1 MDVNLKKELE
11 FEKFYQNE
19 YINTISHYYENLKGK
34 KISTIVF
41 KILFTVI
48 LCIIS
53 RMLINTFNLKELLN
67 CYYSIVLYSYYAII
81 VIATIFST
89 KKSLSKLM
97 YELNEDIMRDLFS
110 FISNNELENVMYDPK
125 KMLSKEALE
134 KMELFNLDIV
144 KYRGKNYI
152 KVPYNKNNMVFSDIK
167 TYIVDIIETKKEVYK
182 NGKKHIRTIRK
193 KKKRNIFE
201 GLYIGATLNKK
212 NTNHIYLIPNNFN
225 DTFLQSKIM
234 NYIKYQ
240 GTSVMLENLEFSK
253 KYKVFCDDE
262 VQARYILSLS
272 LMERINQLD
281 ELYKGKKY
289 IVFKEGKRFAI
300 CIEGLSIE
308 NIKKIKLP
316 AFRNQNK
323 EINVL
328 TSMFTKLN
336 DLFKIYYILDLGNDL
351 YTKYTDKPIKN
362 IDTAKQNVNTFVQP
376 ETETKKVILS
386 NREKLLKTMK
396 LQANIRQL
404 PQDDIKKLL
413 KKTMLNVNN
422 VIHNIQVEQSSY
434 DFSDRQV
441 ITRNNAINEI
451 KSQKFLDAY
460 YEIVDFAEDYGD
472 KHNGIVYEKE
482 KQEIVYLM
490 QMLEKSMNNQTNEN
504 EQRIS
509 KDDFL
514 NSWYNQ

>member
-1 MDVNLKKELE
+1 MDVNLKNQSN
-11 FEKFYQNE
+11 FEKYYQSE
-19 YINTISHYYENLKGK
+19 YKDVMAHYYETVKGK
-34 KISTIVF
+34 KLSTIAFRVLFGGTLSVISIVLANKFDIKEVLDNYYTLISTIYFAFIVVATF
-41 KILFTVI
+41 FSIK
-48 LCIIS
+48 
-53 RMLINTFNLKELLN
+53 NTLKE
-67 CYYSIVLYSYYAII
+67 IM
-81 VIATIFST
+81 
-89 KKSLSKLM
+89 SK
-97 YELNEDIMRDLFS
+97 LNEDIMRDIIA
-110 FISNNELENVMYDPK
+110 FISDNKIEDIMYEPK
-125 KMLSKEALE
+125 KKLSEE
-134 KMELFNLDIV
+134 SFDKMELFNLDVV
-144 KYRGKNYI
+144 KYNGKNYI
-152 KVPYNKNNMVFSDIK
+152 KALYNKNNMVFSDME
-167 TYIVDIIETKKEVYK
+167 TYIIDTIETKKEIYK
-182 NGKKHIRTIRK
+182 DGKKYIRTTRK
-193 KKKRNIFE
+193 KKKKIIFK

-212 NTNHIYLIPNNFN
+212 NSNHIYLIPNNFN

-240 GTSVMLENLEFSK
+240 GTPVMLENLEFSK

-272 LMERINQLD
+272 LMERINKLD

-328 TSMFTKLN
+328 NNIFTKLN

-351 YTKYTDKPIKN
+351 YTKYMDKPLKN
-362 IDTAKQNVNTFVQP
+362 VSTTKSNVNTFIQP
-376 ETETKKVILS
+376 EIATRKVVLS
-386 NREKLLKTMK
+386 NREKLLKAMK
-396 LQANIRQL
+396 LQDNIRQL
-404 PQDDIKKLL
+404 SQEDINKVL

-434 DFSDRQV
+434 NFSDRQV
-441 ITRNNAINEI
+441 ATRNNAINNI
-451 KSQKFLDAY
+451 KSKQFLDAY
-460 YEIVDFAEDYGD
+460 YEIIDFAEDYED

-482 KQEIVYLM
+482 RQEIISLM
-490 QMLEKSMNNQTNEN
+490 QMLEKNMNNQTDVNK
-504 EQRIS
+504 QPVS

-514 NSWYNQ
+514 NSWYN

>member
-1 MDVNLKKELE
+1 MDVNLKNEIE

-19 YINTISHYYENLKGK
+19 YINAISYYYENLKGK
-34 KISTIVF
+34 RISTIAF
-41 KILFTVI
+41 RLLFTAI
-48 LCIIS
+48 LSAIS
-53 RMLINTFNLKELLN
+53 GILINTLNLKEILN
-67 CYYSIVLYSYYAII
+67 DYYNTVIYIYYIL
-81 VIATIFST
+81 VTIATIFSI
-89 KKSLSKLM
+89 KKALAKIM
-97 YELNEDIMRDLFS
+97 YKLNEDIMRDLFA
-110 FISNNELENVMYDPK
+110 FISNNGLENVMYDPK
-125 KMLSKEALE
+125 KMLSEEALE
-134 KMELFNLDIV
+134 KMELFNLDVV

-167 TYIVDIIETKKEVYK
+167 TYIIDIIETKKEIYK
-182 NGKKHIRTIRK
+182 DGKKYIRTIRK
-193 KKKRNIFE
+193 KKKRNIFD

-240 GTSVMLENLEFSK
+240 GTPVMLENLEFSK

-272 LMERINQLD
+272 LMERINKLD

-328 TSMFTKLN
+328 TNIFTKLN

-351 YTKYTDKPIKN
+351 YTKYIDKPLRDVNTTKS
-362 IDTAKQNVNTFVQP
+362 NVNAFIQP
-376 ETETKKVILS
+376 ENETRKVVLS

-396 LQANIRQL
+396 IQDNIRQL
-404 PQDDIKKLL
+404 SQEDINKIL
-413 KKTMLNVNN
+413 KKTMFNVNN
-422 VIHNIQVEQSSY
+422 VIHNIQLEQSAYS
-434 DFSDRQV
+434 FSGRQ
-441 ITRNNAINEI
+441 IATRNNAINNI
-451 KSQKFLDAY
+451 KSKHFLDAY
-460 YEIVDFAEDYGD
+460 YEIMDFAEDYGD
-472 KHNGIVYEKE
+472 KHNGLVYEKE
-482 KQEIVYLM
+482 KQEIISLM
-490 QMLEKSMNNQTNEN
+490 QMLEKSMK
-504 EQRIS
+504 EQPIS
-509 KDDFL
+509 KDEFL
-514 NSWYNQ
+514 NSRYN